1 MFIAGTDT
9 SAATLVWILAELI
22 KNPSAMRKAQDEVR
36 RTVKGEK
43 GLKVKES
50 DLPKLE
56 YLKLVVK
63 EALRLHPPAP
73 LLIPRETTE
82 SCTIGGYEIPAKTR
96 VFINATSI
104 SMDPEYWENPA
115 EFKPER
121 FLNSSIDFIGQSFEF
136 LPFGAGRRGCPGNNF
151 AVLLIEL
158 ALANLLYS
166 FEWRL
171 PQGIRAED
179 IDMSEALGIT
189 MHKKTPLCLVASP
202 RNV

>member
-82 SCTIGGYEIPAKTR
+82 SCTIGG
-96 VFINATSI
+96 V
-104 SMDPEYWENPA
+104 
-115 EFKPER
+115 
-121 FLNSSIDFIGQSFEF
+121 
-136 LPFGAGRRGCPGNNF
+136 
-151 AVLLIEL
+151 
-158 ALANLLYS
+158 
-166 FEWRL
+166 
-171 PQGIRAED
+171 
-179 IDMSEALGIT
+179 
-189 MHKKTPLCLVASP
+189 
-202 RNV
+202 